1 MVTQMSL
8 PGLRHLAY
16 RLKTLEWSHRK
27 GDGMF
32 FAMVVAKLARFATR
46 LRGGGSA
53 FPGLVLLTLQPRV
66 LEKTLGAL
74 PGGVVFVTG
83 SNGKSTTTAMLTS
96 LLRHHGL
103 RVFSNPAGGN
113 LPQGLA
119 SAVVASASLTG
130 LVKADIAVL
139 EVDEAYGPHIS
150 GLLRPDWVVVT
161 NIQLDQLNRF
171 GEPEHVFDLIHTL
184 SARAKKG
191 VVVNS
196 GDPNLV
202 VLASRIHT
210 AGLEANSVAMSQTA
224 TSRQAHGLVPAPLI
238 FDDEVTLE
246 GNTVATLV
254 DCVGTV
260 ASVNVGGQV
269 VDVAIAVPGLHY
281 GVDAALAI
289 GAASILLGGRLDS
302 SATVDAFAAGQPV
315 YGRGEVISY
324 RGRELAITMQ
334 KNLPSLQVNLA
345 AMTEPAERVWVAV
358 DEGTPDP
365 SWIFDADVSILDHVD
380 VLTGTKAHQWAL
392 LLEYRGIP
400 YGEIIENTQE
410 ALECITSL
418 PHNNTPIR
426 AIVNYEQMMLI
437 RRLAGYKDLEGA
449 A

>member
-1 MVTQMSL
+1 
-8 PGLRHLAY
+8 
-16 RLKTLEWSHRK
+16 
-27 GDGMF
+27 MF

-53 FPGLVLLTLQPRV
+53 FPGLVLLKMQPNV

-74 PGGVVFVTG
+74 PSGVVFVTG

-96 LLRHHGL
+96 LLRGHGV

-119 SAVVASASLTG
+119 SAVVAGASLTG
-130 LVKADIAVL
+130 HVKADIAVL
-139 EVDEAYGPHIS
+139 EVDEAYGPQIS
-150 GLLRPDWVVVT
+150 DLLRPDWVVVT

-184 SARAKKG
+184 ASRAKAG
-191 VVVNS
+191 VVVNA

-202 VLASRIHT
+202 TLGGRIQA
-210 AGLEANSVAMSQTA
+210 AGLKAHTVAISDTA
-224 TSRQAHGLVPAPLI
+224 TARQAHGLVAVPLI
-238 FDDEVTLE
+238 FDDEVMPE
-246 GNTVATLV
+246 GEPVASLV
-254 DCVGTV
+254 DCVGAV
-260 ASVNVGGQV
+260 ASVTVGGSV
-269 VDVAIAVPGLHY
+269 MDVAIPVPGLHY

-289 GAASILLGGRLDS
+289 GAASVLLDGKIDHTP
-302 SATVDAFAAGQPV
+302 TVDAFAAGQPV
-315 YGRGEVISY
+315 YGRGEVITY

-334 KNLPSLQVNLA
+334 KNLPSLQVNMA

-365 SWIFDADVSILDHVD
+365 SWIFDADLSILDHVD

-400 YGEIIENTQE
+400 YGQIIEDTQA
-410 ALECITSL
+410 ALDRITSL
-418 PHNNTPIR
+418 PHDNTPIR
-426 AIVNYEQMMLI
+426 AILNYEQMMLV

>member
-1 MVTQMSL
+1 
-8 PGLRHLAY
+8 
-16 RLKTLEWSHRK
+16 
-27 GDGMF
+27 MF
-32 FAMVVAKLARFATR
+32 FAMLIAKVARFATR

-53 FPGLVLLTLQPRV
+53 FPGLVLLKLQPHV

-96 LLRHHGL
+96 LLRRHGV

-119 SAVVASASLTG
+119 SAVVATASLMG
-130 LVKADIAVL
+130 RVRADLAVL

-150 GLLRPDWVVVT
+150 DLVRPDWVVVT

-184 SARAKKG
+184 ASRARKG

-202 VLASRIHT
+202 TLGGRIHST
-210 AGLEANSVAMSQTA
+210 GLHAHTVAISETA
-224 TSRQAHGLVPAPLI
+224 TARQAHGLVPAPLI
-238 FDDEVTLE
+238 FDDEVSLD
-246 GNTVATLV
+246 GRPVATLV
-254 DCVGTV
+254 DCVGIV
-260 ASVNVGGQV
+260 ASVEAGGAV
-269 VDVAIAVPGLHY
+269 MDVAIPVPGLHY

-289 GAASILLGGRLDS
+289 GTAAVLLDRKLDQA
-302 SATVDAFAAGQPV
+302 ATIEAFATGQPV

-334 KNLPSLQVNLA
+334 KNLPSLQVNVA
-345 AMTEPAERVWVAV
+345 AMTEVAERVWVAV

-400 YGEIIENTQE
+400 YGEIIEDTQS
-410 ALECITSL
+410 ALDHITSL
-418 PHNNTPIR
+418 PHNSTPIR
-426 AIVNYEQMMLI
+426 AILNYEQMMLV

>member
-1 MVTQMSL
+1 ML
-8 PGLRHLAY
+8 LAM
-16 RLKTLEWSHRK
+16 L
-27 GDGMF
+27 
-32 FAMVVAKLARFATR
+32 VAKLARFATR

-53 FPGLVLLTLQPRV
+53 FPGLVLLKLQPHV

-74 PGGVVFVTG
+74 SGGVVFVTG
-83 SNGKSTTTAMLTS
+83 SNGKSTTTTMLAQ
-96 LLRHHGL
+96 LLRHHGV

-119 SAVVASASLTG
+119 SAVVASATLRG
-130 LVKADIAVL
+130 RVKADIAVL
-139 EVDEAYGPHIS
+139 EVDEAYGPQIS
-150 GLLRPDWVVVT
+150 DLLRPDWVVVT

-184 SARAKKG
+184 ASRAKKG
-191 VVVNS
+191 LVVNS

-202 VLASRIHT
+202 ALAGRIQSQ
-210 AGLEANSVAMSQTA
+210 GLPAHPVAISETA
-224 TSRQAHGLVPAPLI
+224 TARQAHGLVAAPLI
-238 FDDEVTLE
+238 FDEDVTLDIPA
-246 GNTVATLV
+246 VATLT

-260 ASVNVGGQV
+260 ASVEVGSRV
-269 VDVAIAVPGLHY
+269 LEVPLPVPGLHY

-289 GAASILLGGRLDS
+289 GAVAALWSGTLD
-302 SATVDAFAAGQPV
+302 AHKTITAFTAGQPV

-324 RGRELAITMQ
+324 RGRELAITMM

-345 AMTEPAERVWVAV
+345 AMTEPAQRVWVAV

-365 SWIFDADVSILDHVD
+365 SWIFDADVTILDHVD

-392 LLEYRGIP
+392 LLEYRGIT
-400 YGEIIENTQE
+400 YGEIIEDTQA
-410 ALECITSL
+410 ALDHVASL
-418 PHNNTPIR
+418 PHNSTPIR
-426 AIVNYEQMMLI
+426 AILNYEQMMLV

>member
-1 MVTQMSL
+1 M
-8 PGLRHLAY
+8 
-16 RLKTLEWSHRK
+16 
-27 GDGMF
+27 MF
-32 FAMVVAKLARFATR
+32 LSMLLAKLARFATR

-53 FPGLVLLTLQPRV
+53 FPGLVLLKLQPNV

-96 LLRHHGL
+96 LLRRHGL

-130 LVKADIAVL
+130 QVKADLAVL
-139 EVDEAYGPHIS
+139 EVDEAYGPQIS
-150 GLLRPDWVVVT
+150 ELLRPDWVVVT

-184 SARAKKG
+184 ASRAKAG

-202 VLASRIHT
+202 TLGGRIQAVDLKAHT
-210 AGLEANSVAMSQTA
+210 VAISETA
-224 TSRQAHGLVPAPLI
+224 TARQAHGLVPAPLI
-238 FDDEVTLE
+238 FDDEVSLE
-246 GNTVATLV
+246 GEPVASLV

-260 ASVNVGGQV
+260 ASVGLGEAVM
-269 VDVAIAVPGLHY
+269 DVAIPVPGLHY

-289 GAASILLGGRLDS
+289 GAALVLLDGKLDQT
-302 SATVDAFAAGQPV
+302 ATVDAFASGQPV
-315 YGRGEVISY
+315 YGRGEVITY

-334 KNLPSLQVNLA
+334 KNLPSLQVNMA

-365 SWIFDADVSILDHVD
+365 SWIFDADLSILDHVD

-400 YGEIIENTQE
+400 YGEIIEDTQA
-410 ALECITSL
+410 ALDHITSL

-426 AIVNYEQMMLI
+426 AILNYEQMMLV

>member
-1 MVTQMSL
+1 ML
-8 PGLRHLAY
+8 
-16 RLKTLEWSHRK
+16 
-27 GDGMF
+27 

-53 FPGLVLLTLQPRV
+53 FPGLVLLKLQPQV

-74 PGGVVFVTG
+74 PAGVVFVTG
-83 SNGKSTTTAMLTS
+83 SNGKSTTTSMLTG
-96 LLRHHGL
+96 LLRQHGV

-130 LVKADIAVL
+130 RVKADVAIL
-139 EVDEAYGPHIS
+139 EVDEAYGPQIS
-150 GLLRPDWVVVT
+150 DLLRPDWVVVT
-161 NIQLDQLNRF
+161 NIQVDQLNRF
-171 GEPEHVFDLIHTL
+171 GEPEHVFDLIQTL
-184 SARAKKG
+184 ASRAKKG

-202 VLASRIHT
+202 ALAGRLQT
-210 AGLEANSVAMSQTA
+210 AGRGVHSVAISETA
-224 TSRQAHGLVPAPLI
+224 QSRQAHGLVPAPLT
-238 FDDEVTLE
+238 FDEEVHLP
-246 GNTVATLV
+246 GPPVATLV
-254 DCVGTV
+254 DCLGTS
-260 ASVNVGGQV
+260 ASVEVGGEV
-269 VDVAIAVPGLHY
+269 FDVRIPVPGLHY

-289 GAASILLGGRLDS
+289 GAAATLWSGKLD
-302 SATVDAFAAGQPV
+302 AQQTVNAFLAGQPV

-324 RGRELAITMQ
+324 RGRELAITMM

-345 AMTEPAERVWVAV
+345 AMSEPAERVWVAV

-392 LLEYRGIP
+392 LLDYRGIP
-400 YGEIIENTQE
+400 YGDVIEDTQA
-410 ALECITSL
+410 ALNHITAL
-418 PHNNTPIR
+418 PAGTTPIR
-426 AIVNYEQMMLI
+426 AILNYEQMMVV

>member
-1 MVTQMSL
+1 
-8 PGLRHLAY
+8 
-16 RLKTLEWSHRK
+16 
-27 GDGMF
+27 MF
-32 FAMVVAKLARFATR
+32 FAMMLAKLARFATR

-53 FPGLVLLTLQPRV
+53 FPGLVLLKMQPNV
-66 LEKTLGAL
+66 LERTLGAL

-96 LLRHHGL
+96 LLRGHDV

-119 SAVVASASLTG
+119 SAVVASASLSG
-130 LVKADIAVL
+130 RVKADIAVL
-139 EVDEAYGPHIS
+139 EVDEAYGPQIS
-150 GLLRPDWVVVT
+150 DLLRPDWVVVT

-184 SARAKKG
+184 ASRAKVG
-191 VVVNS
+191 VVVNA

-202 VLASRIHT
+202 TLGGRIQ
-210 AGLEANSVAMSQTA
+210 ACGLEAHTVAISDTA
-224 TSRQAHGLVPAPLI
+224 TARQTHGLVAAPLI
-238 FDDEVTLE
+238 FDEEVMPE
-246 GNTVATLV
+246 GEPVASLV

-260 ASVNVGGQV
+260 ASVEVDDAV
-269 VDVAIAVPGLHY
+269 VNVAIPVPGLHY

-289 GAASILLGGRLDS
+289 GAATIVLDGQLDQ

-315 YGRGEVISY
+315 YGRGEVITY

-345 AMTEPAERVWVAV
+345 AMTEPAELVWVAV

-365 SWIFDADVSILDHVD
+365 SWIFDADLSILDHVD

-400 YGEIIENTQE
+400 YGEIIEDTQA
-410 ALECITSL
+410 ALDHITSL
-418 PHNNTPIR
+418 PHNTTPIR
-426 AIVNYEQMMLI
+426 AILNYEQMMLV

>member
-1 MVTQMSL
+1 
-8 PGLRHLAY
+8 
-16 RLKTLEWSHRK
+16 
-27 GDGMF
+27 MF
-32 FAMVVAKLARFATR
+32 FAMVVAKLARIATR

-53 FPGLVLLTLQPRV
+53 FPGLVLLRMQPNV

-83 SNGKSTTTAMLTS
+83 SNGKSTTTAMLAS
-96 LLRHHGL
+96 LLRRHGL
-103 RVFSNPAGGN
+103 RVFTNPAGGN

-119 SAVVASASLTG
+119 SAVVASASLAG
-130 LVKADIAVL
+130 RVKADIAVL
-139 EVDEAYGPHIS
+139 EVDEAYGPQIS
-150 GLLRPDWVVVT
+150 DLLRPDWVVVT

-171 GEPEHVFDLIHTL
+171 GEPEHVFDLIYTL
-184 SARAKKG
+184 ASRAKAG

-202 VLASRIHT
+202 VLGGRIQATGLPAHT
-210 AGLEANSVAMSQTA
+210 VSISDTA
-224 TSRQAHGLVPAPLI
+224 TARQAHGLVPAPLI
-238 FDDEVTLE
+238 FDDEASLDGE
-246 GNTVATLV
+246 PVAALV

-260 ASVNVGGQV
+260 ASVEVSGV
-269 VDVAIAVPGLHY
+269 VMDVAIPVPGLHY

-289 GAASILLGGRLDS
+289 GAASILLDGKIDPT
-302 SATVDAFAAGQPV
+302 ATVDAFASGQPV

-334 KNLPSLQVNLA
+334 KNLPSLQVNIA

-365 SWIFDADVSILDHVD
+365 SWIFDADLSILDHVD

-400 YGEIIENTQE
+400 YGEIIEDTQS
-410 ALECITSL
+410 ALDHITSL

-426 AIVNYEQMMLI
+426 AILNYEQMMLV

>member
-1 MVTQMSL
+1 ML
-8 PGLRHLAY
+8 LA
-16 RLKTLEWSHRK
+16 
-27 GDGMF
+27 M
-32 FAMVVAKLARFATR
+32 MVAKLARFATR

-53 FPGLVLLTLQPRV
+53 FPGLILLRLQPKV

-83 SNGKSTTTAMLTS
+83 SNGKSTTTTMLAQ
-96 LLRHHGL
+96 LLRHHGV

-119 SAVVASASLTG
+119 SAVVASATLTG
-130 LVKADIAVL
+130 RVKADVAVL
-139 EVDEAYGPHIS
+139 EVDEAYGPQIS
-150 GLLRPDWVVVT
+150 DLLRPDWVVVT

-184 SARAKKG
+184 SSRAKKG

-202 VLASRIHT
+202 ALAGRVQ
-210 AGLEANSVAMSQTA
+210 AQGLPAHPVAISKTA
-224 TSRQAHGLVPAPLI
+224 TARQAHGLVAAPLI
-238 FDDEVTLE
+238 FDEDVTLD
-246 GNTVATLV
+246 TPAPATLI

-260 ASVNVGGQV
+260 ASVEVGGV
-269 VDVAIAVPGLHY
+269 VLEVPLPVPGLHY

-289 GAASILLGGRLDS
+289 GAAVALWPGELD
-302 SATVDAFAAGQPV
+302 AQKTVAAFTAGQPV

-324 RGRELAITMQ
+324 RGRELAITMM

-345 AMTEPAERVWVAV
+345 AMTEPAQRVWVAV

-392 LLEYRGIP
+392 LLEYRGIA
-400 YGEIIENTQE
+400 YGEIIEDTQA
-410 ALECITSL
+410 ALDHVASL
-418 PHNNTPIR
+418 PHNSTPIR
-426 AIVNYEQMMLI
+426 AILNYEQMMLV